1 MTTYQSRWGHHPCNY
16 EGYLKLRRLYRA
28 YWEGLRLTAK
38 WNRWQAKRP
47 QNRTRPEAIVP
58 AVYRE
63 VCASPIVAEFQAAR
77 HGVPTPEAVKALRI
91 ADEQVDHWLHLLDE
105 QAVVM

>member
-1 MTTYQSRWGHHPCNY
+1 MTTYQGRWGHHPCNY

-28 YWEGLRLTAK
+28 YWEGRRLIAK
-38 WNRWQAKRP
+38 WNRWRAKRP
-47 QNRTRPEAIVP
+47 QNRTRPEPIVP

-77 HGVPTPEAVKALRI
+77 HGVPTPDAVLPLRI
-91 ADEQVDHWLHLLDE
+91 AVEQVNQWLHLLDE
-105 QAVVM
+105 HAVLH